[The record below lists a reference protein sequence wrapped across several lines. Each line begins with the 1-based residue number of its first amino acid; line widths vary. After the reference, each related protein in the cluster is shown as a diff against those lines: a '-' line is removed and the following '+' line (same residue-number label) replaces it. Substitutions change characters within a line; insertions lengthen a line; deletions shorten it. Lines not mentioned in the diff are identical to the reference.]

1 MPAKNENA
9 VHQIHRGACFAGKPR
24 SYSERSL
31 GQQHHF
37 SSGRLGRL
45 RLQFNAQKVQ
55 LMTISRRAV
64 FLDHPS
70 LDLGDLDLNPLR
82 DCFSELELFAQTTPD
97 QVIERLK
104 GASVAISNKIVIDAA
119 AMAASP
125 ALKLILITATG
136 TNNVDLA
143 AARAHGIT
151 VCNCQ
156 GYGTPSVAQ
165 HTIMLLLN
173 LATRLADYQKAV
185 AEGRWQQAKQFC
197 LLDYPIVE
205 LEGKTLGLLG
215 HGELGSAVARLAE
228 AFGMRVLLGQ
238 IPGRPARPDR
248 LPLEELLPQI
258 DALTLHC
265 PLNEHT
271 RHFIGARELASMKPG
286 AFVVNTARG
295 GLIDEHALAD
305 ALRNGHLGGA
315 ATDVLSVEPPTAG
328 NPLLAQDIPRLIVTP
343 HNAWGSREA
352 RQRIV
357 GQLTENAQG
366 YFSGQALRVVS

>member
-1 MPAKNENA
+1 
-9 VHQIHRGACFAGKPR
+9 
-24 SYSERSL
+24 
-31 GQQHHF
+31 
-37 SSGRLGRL
+37 
-45 RLQFNAQKVQ
+45 
-55 LMTISRRAV
+55 MTNTARAV

-70 LDLGDLDLNPLR
+70 LDLGDLDLGPLR
-82 DCFSELELFAQTTPD
+82 NCFSDLQLFARTTPE

-104 GASVAISNKIVIDAA
+104 GATVAITNKIVIDAQ

-125 ALKLILITATG
+125 ELKLILISATG

-143 AARAHGIT
+143 AARSHGIT

-185 AEGRWQQAKQFC
+185 GEGRWQQASQFC

-205 LEGKTLGLLG
+205 LAGKTLGLLG
-215 HGELGSAVARLAE
+215 HGELGSAVGRLAE

-248 LPLEELLPQI
+248 LPLEQLLPQV

-271 RHFIGARELASMKPG
+271 RNFIGARELAQLKPG

-295 GLIDEHALAD
+295 GLIDEQALAE

-315 ATDVLSVEPPTAG
+315 ATDVLSVEPPAQG
-328 NPLLAQDIPRLIVTP
+328 NPLLAGDIPRLIVTP

-357 GQLTENAQG
+357 GQMSENALG
-366 YFSGQALRVVS
+366 FFSGTARRVVS

>member
-1 MPAKNENA
+1 MTNNA
-9 VHQIHRGACFAGKPR
+9 
-24 SYSERSL
+24 
-31 GQQHHF
+31 
-37 SSGRLGRL
+37 
-45 RLQFNAQKVQ
+45 
-55 LMTISRRAV
+55 RAV

-70 LDLGDLDLNPLR
+70 LDLGDLDLDPLR
-82 DCFSELELFAQTTPD
+82 RCFGELQLFDRTTPE
-97 QVIERLK
+97 QVTERLM
-104 GASVAISNKIVIDAA
+104 GATVAITNKVVIDAA

-125 ALKLILITATG
+125 ELKLILISATG

-143 AARAHGIT
+143 AARQQGIT

-173 LATRLADYQKAV
+173 LATRLSDYQKAV
-185 AEGRWQQAKQFC
+185 GDGRWQQATQFC

-205 LEGKTLGLLG
+205 LQGKTLGLLG
-215 HGELGSAVARLAE
+215 HGELGSAVGRLAE

-248 LPLEELLPQI
+248 LPLDQLLPQV

-271 RHFIGARELASMKPG
+271 RHFIGARELALLKSG
-286 AFVVNTARG
+286 AFVINTARG
-295 GLIDEHALAD
+295 GLIDEQALAE

-315 ATDVLSVEPPTAG
+315 ATDVLSVEPPTQG
-328 NPLLAQDIPRLIVTP
+328 NPLLAGDVPRLIVTP

-357 GQLTENAQG
+357 GQMTENTQG
-366 YFSGQALRVVS
+366 FFSGAAQRVVS

>member
-1 MPAKNENA
+1 
-9 VHQIHRGACFAGKPR
+9 
-24 SYSERSL
+24 
-31 GQQHHF
+31 
-37 SSGRLGRL
+37 
-45 RLQFNAQKVQ
+45 
-55 LMTISRRAV
+55 MTNTARAV

-82 DCFSELELFAQTTPD
+82 NCFGELQLFARTTPD
-97 QVIERLK
+97 QVSERLK
-104 GASVAISNKIVIDAA
+104 GATVAITNKAVIDAQ

-125 ALKLILITATG
+125 ELKLILISATG
-136 TNNVDLA
+136 TNNVDLE
-143 AARAHGIT
+143 AARRHGIT

-185 AEGRWQQAKQFC
+185 GDGRWQQASQFC

-215 HGELGSAVARLAE
+215 HGELGSAVGRLAE

-248 LPLEELLPQI
+248 LPLEQLLPQV

-271 RHFIGARELASMKPG
+271 RNFIGARELAQLKPG

-295 GLIDEHALAD
+295 GLIDEQALAE
-305 ALRNGHLGGA
+305 ALRSGHLGGA
-315 ATDVLSVEPPTAG
+315 ATDVLSVEPPTQG
-328 NPLLAQDIPRLIVTP
+328 NPLLAGDIPRLIVTP

-357 GQLTENAQG
+357 GQMSENAQG
-366 YFSGQALRVVS
+366 FFSGTARRVVS

>member
-1 MPAKNENA
+1 
-9 VHQIHRGACFAGKPR
+9 
-24 SYSERSL
+24 
-31 GQQHHF
+31 
-37 SSGRLGRL
+37 
-45 RLQFNAQKVQ
+45 
-55 LMTISRRAV
+55 MTNTGRAV

-70 LDLGDLDLNPLR
+70 LDLGDLDLGPLR
-82 DCFSELELFAQTTPD
+82 NCFSELQLFARTSRD
-97 QVIERLK
+97 EVSERLK
-104 GASVAISNKIVIDAA
+104 GATVAITNKVVIDAT
-119 AMAASP
+119 AMAANP
-125 ALKLILITATG
+125 ELKLILISATG
-136 TNNVDLA
+136 TNNVDLD
-143 AARAHGIT
+143 AARQHGIT

-173 LATRLADYQKAV
+173 LATRLGDYQKAV
-185 AEGRWQQAKQFC
+185 AEGRWQQASQFC

-215 HGELGSAVARLAE
+215 HGELGSAVGRLAE

-248 LPLEELLPQI
+248 LPLDQLLPQI

-271 RHFIGARELASMKPG
+271 RNFIGARQLALLKPG
-286 AFVVNTARG
+286 AFVLNTARG
-295 GLIDEHALAD
+295 GLIDEQALAD
-305 ALRNGHLGGA
+305 ALRSGHLGGA
-315 ATDVLSVEPPTAG
+315 ATDVLSVEPPTQG
-328 NPLLAQDIPRLIVTP
+328 NPLLAADIPRLIVTP

-357 GQLTENAQG
+357 GQLTENALG
-366 YFSGQALRVVS
+366 FFSGTAQRVVS

>member
-1 MPAKNENA
+1 
-9 VHQIHRGACFAGKPR
+9 
-24 SYSERSL
+24 
-31 GQQHHF
+31 
-37 SSGRLGRL
+37 
-45 RLQFNAQKVQ
+45 
-55 LMTISRRAV
+55 MTNTARAV

-82 DCFSELELFAQTTPD
+82 SCFGELQLFARTTPD

-104 GASVAISNKIVIDAA
+104 GATVAITNKIVIDAQ

-125 ALKLILITATG
+125 ELKLILISATG

-143 AARAHGIT
+143 AARHHGIT

-165 HTIMLLLN
+165 HTLMLLLN

-185 AEGRWQQAKQFC
+185 GEGRWQQASQFC

-215 HGELGSAVARLAE
+215 HGELGSAVGRLAE

-248 LPLEELLPQI
+248 LPLEQLLPQV

-271 RHFIGARELASMKPG
+271 RNFIGARELALLKPG

-295 GLIDEHALAD
+295 GLIDEQALAE
-305 ALRNGHLGGA
+305 ALRSGHLGGA
-315 ATDVLSVEPPTAG
+315 ATDVLSVEPPTQG
-328 NPLLAQDIPRLIVTP
+328 NPLLARDIPRLIVTP

-357 GQLTENAQG
+357 GQMSENAQG
-366 YFSGQALRVVS
+366 FFSGTARRVVS